1 MEKNSERIEASL
13 TPVNLR
19 RLQPDLTASSVGGQ
33 GVVPD
38 AEKAERTQ
46 VRARVT
52 ARQGARHDGAG
63 RTMHA
68 RAQLTSRPE
77 NAGS

>member
-13 TPVNLR
+13 TPVNIR
-19 RLQPDLTASSVGGQ
+19 RLQPNLTASSVGGQ
-33 GVVPD
+33 GAAPD
-38 AEKAERTQ
+38 TERAERTQ

-52 ARQGARHDGAG
+52 SDRHDGAG
-63 RTMHA
+63 RTIHV